1 MTGPALGWVRWS
13 GYGLLSIALILVGI
27 SVLYTIRARVASIYI
42 IRQRALRRAQRWMLA
57 SVIALGVALLL
68 LLLPSLL
75 ALVLPQPLP
84 PPSPTATPSSTPT
97 PRPTSTPTVT
107 PTPRPTATPPF
118 IPTST
123 PEVPLPA
130 SLLTPLPSAVP
141 AGSDA
146 RLAIITLAAG
156 VDGTGQP
163 VDTGVQF
170 PAGDHYVYLFF
181 SYRGMSEGVA
191 WTFAVYR
198 ERELLDSFTQLW
210 PWGPEGRTYIYYKPP
225 EGYRP
230 GVYEMRLFIEDRL
243 QGIAQFT
250 IGD

>member
-1 MTGPALGWVRWS
+1 MTGPVLGWIRWS
-13 GYGLLSIALILVGI
+13 GYGLLFVSLCLFASGIACLIRG
-27 SVLYTIRARVASIYI
+27 RAAAYYI
-42 IRQRALRRAQRWMLA
+42 TRQRVLKRAQRCMLTSLMLLA
-57 SVIALGVALLL
+57 MALLL
-68 LLLPSLL
+68 LVLPSLW
-75 ALVLPQPLP
+75 ALVMTPPPPRPLP
-84 PPSPTATPSSTPT
+84 AATPSSTPT
-97 PRPTSTPTVT
+97 SRPTPTPTSTPTPC
-107 PTPRPTATPPF
+107 PTVTPPF

-146 RLAIITLAAG
+146 RITIITLAAG
-156 VDGTGQP
+156 VDETGQP

-181 SYRGMSEGVA
+181 GYRGMAEGVP
-191 WTFAVYR
+191 WTFAIYH
-198 ERELLDSFTQLW
+198 ERELLESFTQLW
-210 PWGPEGRTYIYYKPP
+210 PWGPEGRTYVYYKPP
-225 EGYRP
+225 QGYSP

-243 QGIAQFT
+243 QGIARFT